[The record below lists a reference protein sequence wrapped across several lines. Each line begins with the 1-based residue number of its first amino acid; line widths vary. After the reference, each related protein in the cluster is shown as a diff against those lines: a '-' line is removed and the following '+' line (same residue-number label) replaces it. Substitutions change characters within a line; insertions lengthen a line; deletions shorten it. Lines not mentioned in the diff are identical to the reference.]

1 MRTSFNS
8 TSVCQFN
15 VKSMSPGKIYH
26 LEPSSSLTRWLSEC
40 LRIFIVKPQAGTP
53 LLSYKTGSNGEM
65 SGRGEDSDAEEDKQG
80 YRSGNAPV
88 KAIAR

>member
-1 MRTSFNS
+1 
-8 TSVCQFN
+8 
-15 VKSMSPGKIYH
+15 
-26 LEPSSSLTRWLSEC
+26 